1 MKQATR
7 KQSRAP
13 AAIVAVVAIA
23 AIAAVS
29 IVFASCGSPAPRKI
43 ADRNGMT
50 FGLAVKAGDIYTPET
65 VKIMKSHFNLIVPED
80 SMKWVNIRP
89 KKDFWNWADMDAM
102 VEFAEKNGMKIKGH
116 TFLWQDQN
124 GPYVH
129 SLKTREEAVEL
140 LTDHIT
146 TIMTRYKGRVVEYDV
161 ANEIFNE
168 DGPRRATRWRRRR
181 GDDFRD
187 IACPAARAADP
198 DAKLILCDYNTEY
211 AGTAKGDASYELVK
225 ELKGRGVPVDG
236 VAFQLHCM
244 AELPFNE
251 AALREN
257 VRRFHAMG
265 VTCSFS
271 EVDVRI
277 KLPADEVTIALQN
290 DVYERLATIARTE
303 PGAKSLILWGLSD
316 KGSWIPRAFPGF
328 GSANVFD
335 KDMKKKPAYHAL
347 MKGLSGK

>member
-1 MKQATR
+1 MNQTASNRTVF
-7 KQSRAP
+7 QTAV
-13 AAIVAVVAIA
+13 AAVAAVAILA
-23 AIAAVS
+23 TL
-29 IVFASCGSPAPRKI
+29 ASCGSPAPRKI
-43 ADRNGMT
+43 ADGNGMV

-65 VKIMKSHFNLIVPED
+65 VKILKSHFNLIVPED

-89 KKDFWNWADMDAM
+89 KKDFWNWSDMDAM
-102 VEFAEKNGMKIKGH
+102 VDFAEKNKMKIKGH

-129 SLKTREEAVEL
+129 SLKTREEAIAL

-146 TIMTRYKGRVVEYDV
+146 TIMTRYKGRVSEYDV
-161 ANEIFNE
+161 ANEVFNE
-168 DGPRRATRWRRRR
+168 DGTMRDTIWRRLI
-181 GDDFRD
+181 GDDFLD
-187 IACPAARAADP
+187 IAFKTARAADP

-244 AELPFNE
+244 AELPLNE
-251 AALREN
+251 EAIREN

-271 EVDVRI
+271 EVDVRM
-277 KLPADEVTIALQN
+277 KLPADEVTIGLQN

-316 KGSWIPRAFPGF
+316 KGSWIPRAFPGY

-347 MKGLSGK
+347 IKGLSGK